1 MHGFGSLPINMTN
14 ISIILVNWNGK
25 EDTLA
30 CLASLRKL
38 KVKSLKLK
46 VIVVDNGSTDNSVEV
61 IREKFPDVEVIETGK
76 NLGFAG
82 GNNVGI
88 RKALEDGADFVWL
101 LNNDTSV
108 DENALIALLEAY
120 KDPRVGIAGSK
131 IYFAPG
137 HEFHK
142 DKYQKNELGK
152 VIWYAGGLI
161 DWQNVYA
168 SHRGVDEVDTGQYDT
183 VMETPFVTGC
193 SMMVK
198 KQVFEK
204 VGLLDEKL
212 FAYLE
217 DLDFCLRAKQVGYTL
232 LYEPQSKLWHK
243 NAGSSGVG
251 SDTHQYYMTRNRLF
265 IGMRYASLRT
275 KFALIR
281 EAIRF
286 IIGGPAIR
294 RKAVIDF
301 LK

>member
-1 MHGFGSLPINMTN
+1 MTN

-25 EDTLA
+25 KDTLE
-30 CLASLRKL
+30 CLAS
-38 KVKSLKLK
+38 VKNVSMGQRVNAS
-46 VIVVDNGSTDNSVEV
+46 VIVVDNGSIDDSVAA
-61 IREKFPDVEVIETGK
+61 IKKTFPDVEVIEAGE
-76 NLGFAG
+76 NLGFTG

-108 DENALIALLEAY
+108 DENALVALLEVY
-120 KDPRVGIAGSK
+120 KDPRIGIAGSK
-131 IYFAPG
+131 IYFSPG

-142 DKYQKNELGK
+142 EKYQKKELGK
-152 VIWYAGGLI
+152 VIWYAGGHI
-161 DWQNVYA
+161 DWQNMYA

-183 VMETPFVTGC
+183 VVETPFVTGC

-217 DLDFCLRAKQVGYTL
+217 DLDFCLRANQMGYKL
-232 LYEPQSKLWHK
+232 LYVPQSKLWHK

-251 SDTHQYYMTRNRLF
+251 SELHQYYMTRNRLLV
-265 IGMRYASLRT
+265 GMRYAPYRT

-281 EAIRF
+281 EAMRF
-286 IIGGPAIR
+286 IVFGPSVK
-294 RKAVIDF
+294 RKAVINF